1 MRPRHHISGTEI
13 VALGLGGFLA
23 GALAG
28 IALSAWTGGINRER
42 ITRVARRVRKPAV
55 PMPPAGSDAV
65 RAAQEALLA
74 DPALATLG
82 LRVAAQAGAGIELR
96 GWVASRAL
104 RARAARVL
112 VAAGLG
118 PVSNGL
124 LVRGEDDRDVIP
136 MMPRSDQHA

>member
-1 MRPRHHISGTEI
+1 MRPRHRISGTEI
-13 VALGLGGFLA
+13 IALSLGGFLA

-28 IALSAWTGGINRER
+28 IALSAWTGGISRER
-42 ITRVARRVRKPAV
+42 ITRAARRVRTSAQPA
-55 PMPPAGSDAV
+55 PPAGSRAV

-82 LRVAAQAGAGIELR
+82 LRVTAQPGSGVGLR
-96 GWVASRAL
+96 GWVASRAV

-112 VAAGLG
+112 VDAGLG
-118 PVSNGL
+118 PVANGL

-136 MMPRSDQHA
+136 MMPRSDHA